1 MPIRRLA
8 LALMLALA
16 WVPTAYAF
24 PPCPREPLEL
34 VPLDGSNPT
43 ASTGAPHWYKGFHA
57 LVGNPVVI
65 GGLARWTAD
74 DDSQA
79 SPFPDSPTNG
89 KCHDRLP
96 IPGDN
101 AASGSVSLTPSYP
114 DGAGFGVVALPDLRY
129 NTEQDLGVR
138 YTLAF
143 TVDDQAMIEA
153 GEWLDIAQLEFRWN
167 AIDDI
172 KDPDAVSAMYR
183 IRKAQPEKDRLVLEV
198 IETRV
203 PYIASGQRPPVF
215 EHVVATI
222 PVQQG
227 GNATRVGLRWAQV
240 VGDPVEPVGD
250 IDPKGFGEISLPVGP
265 DPETT
270 SSGGAIIIGPPI
282 VTRHEVS
289 SVLEVIGPGNRV
301 VYRIALPQQW
311 ANSLSMGLLDYNIGK
326 ESDYGNRFGAEM
338 IDTALCA
345 ETTGTTDCTGVF

>member
-24 PPCPREPLEL
+24 PPCPREPVEL
-34 VPLDGSNPT
+34 VELDGSNGTGSP
-43 ASTGAPHWYKGFHA
+43 GAPHWYKGFHA
-57 LVGNPVVI
+57 LVGNPIVT

-74 DDSQA
+74 DDTSY
-79 SPFPDSPTNG
+79 SPHSPTNG

-101 AASGSVSLTPSYP
+101 AASGSVSLTPTYP
-114 DGAGFGVVALPDLRY
+114 EGAGFGVVALPDLRY
-129 NTEQDLGVR
+129 DTAKDLAIR

-143 TVDDQAMIEA
+143 TVDDQALVET

-167 AIDDI
+167 AIDDA
-172 KDPDAVSAMYR
+172 KDPDAISAVYR
-183 IRKAQPEKDRLVLEV
+183 IRKTQLEKDRLVLEV

-227 GNATRVGLRWAQV
+227 GNATRVGLRWSQV
-240 VGDPVEPVGD
+240 VGDPV
-250 IDPKGFGEISLPVGP
+250 DPTDTGEIALPVGS

-282 VTRHEVS
+282 VTKSEVAS
-289 SVLEVIGPGNRV
+289 HLQVIGPGGNV
-301 VYRIALPQQW
+301 LYGIPLPGQW

>member
-24 PPCPREPLEL
+24 PPCPRQPVEL
-34 VPLDGSNPT
+34 VPLEGANSIGSSGT
-43 ASTGAPHWYKGFHA
+43 PHWYRGFHA
-57 LVGNPVVI
+57 LVGNPTVT

-74 DDSQA
+74 DNA
-79 SPFPDSPTNG
+79 PYSPHAPSNG
-89 KCHDRLP
+89 KCHDRLA

-129 NTEQDLGVR
+129 NTQKDLAIR

-143 TVDDQAMIEA
+143 TVDDRALVET

-172 KDPDAVSAMYR
+172 KDPNAVSAMYR
-183 IRKAQPEKDRLVLEV
+183 IRKIQLEKDRLLLEV

-240 VGDPVEPVGD
+240 VGDPV
-250 IDPKGFGEISLPVGP
+250 DPADSGEITLPIGP
-265 DPETT
+265 DPETA
-270 SSGGAIIIGPPI
+270 SSGGDIIIGPPI
-282 VTRHEVS
+282 STKSEVAS
-289 SVLEVIGPGNRV
+289 RLEVIGPGGNV
-301 VYRIALPQQW
+301 LYGIQLPGQW

-326 ESDYGNRFGAEM
+326 ESDYANRLGAEM

-345 ETTGTTDCTGVF
+345 ETTGTTDCTGMF